1 MESHVP
7 VLFLDLNDDLLT
19 PCDDDPVA
27 AVTTGTLFGEK
38 PETMIEIPII
48 KKEEREV
55 SEATVCITYVLGG
68 GVFDFK

>member
-1 MESHVP
+1 MEANVP

-27 AVTTGTLFGEK
+27 AVTMGTVFGEE
-38 PETMIEIPII
+38 PETMMEVPII

-55 SEATVCITYVLGG
+55 CWV
-68 GVFDFK
+68 